1 MQTLGLIAL
10 VLKHLPQIL
19 RLIELLE
26 QAEREAKTQRKVAE
40 DLQKINEAFEA
51 KDAQKLKDIF
61 NS

>member
-26 QAEREAKTQRKVAE
+26 QAEREAKTQRKVAQ
-40 DLQKINEAFEA
+40 DLETINQAFEA
-51 KDAQKLKDIF
+51 KDAQKLKELF

>member
-19 RLIELLE
+19 RLVELLE
-26 QAEREAKTQRKVAE
+26 QAEREAKTQRKIAE
-40 DLQKINEAFEA
+40 DLEKINQAFEA
-51 KDAQKLKDIF
+51 KDAQKLKELF

>member
-19 RLIELLE
+19 RLVELLE

-40 DLQKINEAFEA
+40 DLEKINQAFEA
-51 KDAQKLKDIF
+51 KDAQKLKELF

>member
-26 QAEREAKTQRKVAE
+26 QAEREAKTQRKIAE
-40 DLQKINEAFEA
+40 DLEKINQAFEA
-51 KDAQKLKDIF
+51 KDAQKLKELF

>member
-1 MQTLGLIAL
+1 MQTLGLIAM

-19 RLIELLE
+19 RLVELLE

-40 DLQKINEAFEA
+40 DLEKINQAFEA
-51 KDAQKLKDIF
+51 KDASKLKELF

>member
-26 QAEREAKTQRKVAE
+26 QAEKEAKIQGKVKA
-40 DLQKINEAFEA
+40 DLETINRAFEA
-51 KDAQKLKDIF
+51 KDAAALKKLF

>member
-26 QAEREAKTQRKVAE
+26 QAEKEAKIQGKVKE
-40 DLQKINEAFEA
+40 DLETINKAFEA
-51 KDAQKLKDIF
+51 KDAAALKKLF